1 MDEFSIETALG
12 RGTTVT
18 MRKWRERDELE
29 RLRETSHRR
38 G

>member
-1 MDEFSIETALG
+1 MDEFSIETEIG

-29 RLRETSHRR
+29 RLRERSRRR